1 MRKGRKSSRGLAL
14 SVEQCEARVLNTLVL
29 VLNGNAFAAANP
41 SILTA
46 NAAQVL
52 RRAGNQA
59 IQLAYPTIAT
69 PAAFYGL
76 ERQIESLSHGQP
88 IGIVGFS
95 AGGSLALR
103 IATDK
108 AIRVVSVLDYY
119 GTPDLK
125 DWFRYHGNDL
135 YSRYVLGHVHFSP
148 AAINLFSG
156 SIATNAHVVAAL
168 GLRDKNVV
176 AAPNEAS
183 FERDLPQ
190 ASIYTYDGPHGV
202 GIETSL
208 PALGEFLANL

>member
-1 MRKGRKSSRGLAL
+1 MFSTTAGVLGHHSGSPLERGSRRPRQYQFGVAHFICKNMCKIPPFSTSLDWTQLVRRVRVLGKESSMRKGRKSSRDLAL
-14 SVEQCEARVLNTLVL
+14 CVEQCEARVLNTLVF
-29 VLNGNAFAAANP
+29 VLNGNAFAAAKP

-108 AIRVVSVLDYY
+108 ADRKSVV
-119 GTPDLK
+119 
-125 DWFRYHGNDL
+125 
-135 YSRYVLGHVHFSP
+135 
-148 AAINLFSG
+148 
-156 SIATNAHVVAAL
+156 
-168 GLRDKNVV
+168 
-176 AAPNEAS
+176 
-183 FERDLPQ
+183 
-190 ASIYTYDGPHGV
+190 
-202 GIETSL
+202 
-208 PALGEFLANL
+208 

>member
-1 MRKGRKSSRGLAL
+1 ML
-14 SVEQCEARVLNTLVL
+14 S
-29 VLNGNAFAAANP
+29 
-41 SILTA
+41 
-46 NAAQVL
+46 
-52 RRAGNQA
+52 
-59 IQLAYPTIAT
+59 
-69 PAAFYGL
+69 
-76 ERQIESLSHGQP
+76 
-88 IGIVGFS
+88 
-95 AGGSLALR
+95 
-103 IATDK
+103 D
-108 AIRVVSVLDYY
+108 LDYY

-125 DWFRYHGNDL
+125 DWFRYHGNDI

-156 SIATNAHVVAAL
+156 PIATNAHVVAAL

-202 GIETSL
+202 GIETSP